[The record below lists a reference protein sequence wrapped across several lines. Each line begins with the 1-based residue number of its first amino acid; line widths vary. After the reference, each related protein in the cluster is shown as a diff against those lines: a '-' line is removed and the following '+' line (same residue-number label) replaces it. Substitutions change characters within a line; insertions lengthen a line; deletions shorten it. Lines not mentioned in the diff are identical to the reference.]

1 MTNLNN
7 KVVLLTG
14 AGKGIGKGIMLN
26 CLENGAYVYA
36 ITRSPVNKLTIK
48 SLSKYKNKYQ
58 LFFSDVNNLKSI
70 EKIFLKSIRD
80 NNFINCLINNAGI
93 RQRKKFEN
101 ISKKEL
107 LEVFNTN
114 FFSIFQI
121 TQLFI
126 KYLNKNIT
134 HLAYTDTQIKLLDKI
149 FKKKAIFTNHPII
162 ENKKNINYIKKKFKK
177 KIILIP
183 TRHHFIKDLIENFIK
198 KNLNY
203 QFYVLAKKNNLK
215 KKIFSNFNN
224 VKLIEFIKEKDIN
237 KVIAIYL
244 PLDPEIY
251 KYRVSAWLYMG
262 IAYNKKILMENNDL
276 YKFEKKRFPNYIVL
290 NNNKIFN
297 NFNSFVKKKINISK
311 YNSLLITNL
320 KKSIF
325 GKIKIDN

>member
-1 MTNLNN
+1 MKTVLIDYLSPGGHIPIINFYIKNLSKCFDLIYLNIKVRKNILAKN
-7 KVVLLTG
+7 KINYINLKKNFFLRFFQMLSFFLSLKKKNINRV
-14 AGKGIGKGIMLN
+14 IMLSY
-26 CLENGAYVYA
+26 EPQ
-36 ITRSPVNKLTIK
+36 I
-48 SLSKYKNKYQ
+48 
-58 LFFSDVNNLKSI
+58 LFFLGFFIDLNYF
-70 EKIFLKSIRD
+70 KIFVFEHDTLNEK
-80 NNFINCLINNAGI
+80 NYF
-93 RQRKKFEN
+93 KF
-101 ISKKEL
+101 
-107 LEVFNTN
+107 
-114 FFSIFQI
+114 
-121 TQLFI
+121 LFI
-126 KYLNKNIT
+126 KHLNKNIT
-134 HLAYTDTQIKLLDKI
+134 HLAYTNSQIKLLNKI
-149 FKKKAIFTNHPII
+149 SKKKAIFTNHPII
-162 ENKKNINYIKKKFKK
+162 ENKKNINYIKKKKFKK

-183 TRHHFIKDLIENFIK
+183 TRHHFIKNLIENFIK

-262 IAYNKKILMENNDL
+262 IAYDKKILMENNDL
-276 YKFEKKRFPNYIVL
+276 YKFEKKRFPNYIIR

-325 GKIKIDN
+325 GKTKIDN

>member
-1 MTNLNN
+1 MKTVLIDYLSPGGHLPIINFYIKNLGKCFDIIYLNN
-7 KVVLLTG
+7 KVRKNIL
-14 AGKGIGKGIMLN
+14 A
-26 CLENGAYVYA
+26 
-36 ITRSPVNKLTIK
+36 
-48 SLSKYKNKYQ
+48 KNKINYINLKKNFFLRFFQ
-58 LFFSDVNNLKSI
+58 MLGFFLSLKKKNINRVVMLSYEPQILFFLSFFIDLSYF
-70 EKIFLKSIRD
+70 KIFVFEHDTLNEK
-80 NNFINCLINNAGI
+80 NYF
-93 RQRKKFEN
+93 KF
-101 ISKKEL
+101 
-107 LEVFNTN
+107 
-114 FFSIFQI
+114 
-121 TQLFI
+121 LFI
-126 KYLNKNIT
+126 KHLNKNIT
-134 HLAYTDTQIKLLDKI
+134 HLAYTDTQIKLLNKI

-162 ENKKNINYIKKKFKK
+162 ENKKNINYIKKEKFKK

>member
-36 ITRSPVNKLTIK
+36 ITRSPVNKMTIK

-126 KYLNKNIT
+126 KYLNKNKIKKSSVVNLGSIVGNKGFIDLSGYAST
-134 HLAYTDTQIKLLDKI
+134 KTALIGLTKCLAVEYADKNYRFNI
-149 FKKKAIFTNHPII
+149 VSPGFT
-162 ENKKNINYIKKKFKK
+162 KTSYFKKFKK
-177 KIILIP
+177 NLKLYKWTKLKTPMKRWGEISEVSNLVNFLISDKSEYITGQEILIDGGW
-183 TRHHFIKDLIENFIK
+183 TT
-198 KNLNY
+198 
-203 QFYVLAKKNNLK
+203 
-215 KKIFSNFNN
+215 S
-224 VKLIEFIKEKDIN
+224 
-237 KVIAIYL
+237 
-244 PLDPEIY
+244 
-251 KYRVSAWLYMG
+251 
-262 IAYNKKILMENNDL
+262 
-276 YKFEKKRFPNYIVL
+276 
-290 NNNKIFN
+290 
-297 NFNSFVKKKINISK
+297 
-311 YNSLLITNL
+311 
-320 KKSIF
+320 
-325 GKIKIDN
+325 